1 MNNTPIF
8 YTSKQQEQLTDAIE
22 ENYGAGSGYIAH
34 ENKSGMSTPIL

>member
-8 YTSKQQEQLTDAIE
+8 YTSKQQKQLTDAIE

-34 ENKSGMSTPIL
+34 ENKSEYAFL